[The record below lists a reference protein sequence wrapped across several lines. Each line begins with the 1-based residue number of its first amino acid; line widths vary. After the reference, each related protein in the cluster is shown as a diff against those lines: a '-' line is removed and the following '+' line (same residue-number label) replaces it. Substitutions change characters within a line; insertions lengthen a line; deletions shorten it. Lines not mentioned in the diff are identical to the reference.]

1 MKKSVLLFLS
11 LIIGVASVVRADQ
24 ASERKALISRVE
36 TCEAILQEFMGR
48 PETAIPPAVWARARA
63 VVIVNQLKAG
73 ALFGIQDGWGV
84 ILVKR
89 ADGSWSVPALISSAE
104 ASLGLQLGVN
114 TIEKIYIITDD
125 ATPKKL
131 FKARLA
137 IGVDARAVA
146 GPHYA
151 ESQKDTKAYLD
162 TPVLVYTKK
171 LGLYAG
177 ATVKTGYI
185 SRDDEDN
192 QILYS
197 TKYELP
203 ELLYSNWVQP
213 IPQVEPLMRLIARY
227 AP

>member
-11 LIIGVASVVRADQ
+11 LIVGFASVARADR
-24 ASERKALISRVE
+24 ASERKELISRVE

-84 ILVKR
+84 MMVKR
-89 ADGSWSVPALISSAE
+89 ADGTWSVPALISSAE

-114 TIEKIYIITDD
+114 TVEKIYIITDD

-131 FKARLA
+131 FKNRLE

-146 GPHYA
+146 GPHVA
-151 ESQKDTKAYLD
+151 ETQKDTKTYVDA
-162 TPVLVYTKK
+162 PVLVYTKK

-185 SRDDEDN
+185 SRDDSDN
-192 QILYS
+192 KILYN
-197 TKYELP
+197 TNYEMP
-203 ELLYSNWVQP
+203 ELLYSNWVPP
-213 IPQVEPLMRLIARY
+213 IPEVEPLMRMVAHY

>member
-1 MKKSVLLFLS
+1 MKKSVLLFLC
-11 LIIGVASVVRADQ
+11 LIVGFASVARADR
-24 ASERKALISRVE
+24 ATERRKLISRVE

-73 ALFGIQDGWGV
+73 FLFGVQDGWGV
-84 ILVKR
+84 MMVKR
-89 ADGSWSVPALISSAE
+89 ADGTWSIPVLVSAAE
-104 ASLGLQLGVN
+104 ASLGLQVGVN
-114 TIEKIYIITDD
+114 TVEKIYIITDD
-125 ATPKKL
+125 ATPKL
-131 FKARLA
+131 MFKSRFEV
-137 IGVDARAVA
+137 GVDARAVA
-146 GPHYA
+146 GPHVA
-151 ESQKDTKAYLD
+151 EKQKDSKAYLN

-185 SRDDEDN
+185 SRDDSDN
-192 QILYS
+192 QLLYN
-197 TKYELP
+197 TQYEMP

-213 IPQVEPLMRLIARY
+213 IPQVLPLMRMVQAY